1 MNKNNIQYIETVIE
15 KAYNDGR
22 DTLFEHEVYDILHL
36 FGMKS
41 PAHIL
46 IKEESQISEQVLSL
60 FSSQKVVLKIVS
72 RDITHK
78 LNVGGVKV
86 VYKDSEFIKYCFS
99 QMKSSIEK
107 RGVRFEGVLLVN
119 FIDYSKEI
127 GHEILLGFRESDAFG
142 PMISFTKGGTDAEH
156 FARCYSA
163 PNLILAPIDRKWA
176 QALLE
181 SAYIQEK
188 YLSEGKNDYIYKI
201 IDAGLKLS
209 DLAVAFSNFFA
220 SDSQFIFRE
229 FEINPFIFTPDDEFV
244 AIDGF
249 ARFERKGKEPFT
261 PDIHPHASLL
271 PFFEPKGIAL
281 VGVSSTDNSKPGNV
295 ILNNLIKLNH
305 EDIFCININQGSVTI
320 SGKTFPLFKSL
331 QDIHQPI
338 DLVIIATP
346 AEHSLKVVEDC
357 AKKGAKAIVLIS
369 GGFSE
374 VTKNV
379 QVEEQIL
386 AVSQKY
392 NIRIIGPNCLGIVYS
407 GKNESPGVNTFFISE
422 KKFRIDFDEKS
433 NVALLTQSG
442 ALGISEIYN
451 LKNYI
456 SPKYVIS
463 YGNQIDVDPGDMI
476 NYFSNDSSVETI
488 GCYIEGFKR
497 GAGRKFFNCVSQ
509 IKKPVIVYKAGRT
522 EAGRKATE
530 SHTASIAGEYMLAKA
545 AFKQAG
551 AIVADSMIEHGDLIK
566 TFALLNDFKVTGNR
580 VAVIANAGYEKA
592 YAADNIGDL
601 AVASFDAN
609 TREKLKKILPSY
621 VNIEPFL
628 DLTPMASDEIFEQS
642 IETVL
647 KSNFVDALFI
657 SIAPYSEEIH
667 TTDEEIENDQ
677 ENLAARI
684 VRLVHQHKKP
694 TVISVN
700 VISGGDAMYNKID
713 QILGAGKVPTF
724 LSAGRAMKCLNAFIR
739 YKMTKDTNNINE
751 WLK

>member
-1 MNKNNIQYIETVIE
+1 MNPSIETIIE
-15 KAYNDGR
+15 KAYQDNR
-22 DTLFEHEVYDILHL
+22 ETLFEYEVYDILSL
-36 FGMKS
+36 LGLKS
-41 PAHIL
+41 PPHIL
-46 IKEESQISEQVLSL
+46 IKEETQISDQVLSI
-60 FSSQKVVLKIVS
+60 FSSRKIVLKIVS
-72 RDITHK
+72 RHITHK
-78 LNVGGVKV
+78 SNEGGVQV
-86 VYKDSEFIKYCFS
+86 VHKDAEFVRYCFS
-99 QMKSSIEK
+99 KMKSSIEK
-107 RGVRFEGVLLVN
+107 KGFQVEGVLLVN
-119 FIDYSKEI
+119 YIEYSKEI
-127 GHEILLGFRESDAFG
+127 GNEILLGFRESDAFG
-142 PMISFTKGGTDAEH
+142 PVISFTKGGSDAEH
-156 FARCYSA
+156 FARCYSQ
-163 PNLILAPIDRKWA
+163 PNLILAPIDRNWA

-181 SAYIQEK
+181 SAHIQEK

-209 DLAVAFSNFFA
+209 DLATQFSNFFT
-220 SDSQFIFRE
+220 SDTRFVIRE
-229 FEINPFIFTPDDEFV
+229 FEINPFIFTSDDEFI

-249 ARFERKGKEPFT
+249 ARFELKSSKT
-261 PDIHPHASLL
+261 YIPDVHTRDSLL
-271 PFFEPKGIAL
+271 PFFEPKSIAL
-281 VGVSSTDNSKPGNV
+281 VGVSATDQTKPGNV
-295 ILNNLIKLNH
+295 ILKNLVKMNH
-305 EDIFCININQGSVTI
+305 TNICCVNVKQGSVNI

-331 QDIHQPI
+331 QDINQKI

-346 AEHSLKVVEDC
+346 AVHSLKVVEDC
-357 AKKGAKAIVLIS
+357 AQKGVQSIVLIS

-374 VTKNV
+374 VNKNNNL
-379 QVEEQIL
+379 EEQIL
-386 AVSQKY
+386 HLSIKH

-407 GKNESPGVNTFFISE
+407 GHDESPGINTFFISE
-422 KKFRIDFDEKS
+422 KKFRIDFDKDS

-451 LKNYI
+451 LKNFI
-456 SPKYVIS
+456 SPKFVIS
-463 YGNQIDVDPGDMI
+463 YGNQLDVDPGDMI
-476 NYFSNDSSVETI
+476 HFFSDDPTVETI

-530 SHTASIAGEYMLAKA
+530 SHTASIAGEYMVAKA

-566 TFALLNDFKVTGNR
+566 TFALLNGFKVMGNR

-592 YAADNIGDL
+592 YAADNLGDL
-601 AVASFDAN
+601 EVASFDPKTIN
-609 TREKLKKILPSY
+609 ILEKMLPPY
-621 VNIEPFL
+621 VKVEPFL
-628 DLTPMASDEIFEQS
+628 DLTPMASDLIFEQS

-647 KSNFVDALFI
+647 KSNLVDALFI

-684 VRLVHQHKKP
+684 VRLIHLYKKP
-694 TVISVN
+694 TVVSVN

-713 QILGAGKVPTF
+713 QILGKGKVPTF

-739 YKMTKDTNNINE
+739 YKLTKDTNNIFE